1 MNNNMSMENVQPK
14 TERVKQMFDHIAP
27 TYDRLNHILS
37 LLIDKIWRRRVVR
50 IVSKLGAKQILDV
63 ATGTGDLAIA
73 MAGKIEGSTVCGVDL
88 SPEMLEVART
98 KVLKQGLS
106 ERITLMEGN
115 AEHLAL
121 DSESVDAVTIAFG
134 IRNFENKKACLA
146 ELKRLIRPGGHLV
159 ILEFSNPTNPLI
171 NCLYRF
177 YSHKILPWVGGL
189 ISKNRSAYEYLPAS
203 VDGFPNPN
211 SFAAIIEKAGFRDV
225 TRRSQ
230 SFGIAQI
237 YIAQKV

>member
-1 MNNNMSMENVQPK
+1 MTVQPK
-14 TERVKQMFDHIAP
+14 TERVKEMFDHIAP

-37 LLIDKIWRRRVVR
+37 LSIDKIWRRRVVR
-50 IVSKLGAKQILDV
+50 RVLKLGAKEILDV

-73 MAGKIEGSTVCGVDL
+73 MARKIEGSTICGVDL

-98 KVLKQGLS
+98 KVLKLGLS
-106 ERITLMEGN
+106 KRISLIEGN
-115 AEHLAL
+115 AEHLEL

-134 IRNFENKKACLA
+134 IRNFENKEACLS
-146 ELKRLIRPGGHLV
+146 ELNRIIRPGGHLV

-171 NCLYRF
+171 NLLYRF
-177 YSHKILPWVGGL
+177 YSHKVLPWVGGI

-203 VDGFPNPN
+203 VDGFPNPDN
-211 SFAAIIEKAGFRDV
+211 FAAIIEKAGYTNV

-237 YIAQKV
+237 YIAQKS

>member
-1 MNNNMSMENVQPK
+1 MNVQPK
-14 TERVKQMFDHIAP
+14 TERVKEMFDHIAP

-37 LLIDKIWRRRVVR
+37 LSIDKIWRRRVVR
-50 IVSKLGAKQILDV
+50 RVLKLDAKEILDV

-73 MAGKIEGSTVCGVDL
+73 MARKIEGSTICGVDL

-98 KVLKQGLS
+98 KVLKLGLS
-106 ERITLMEGN
+106 ERISLMEGN
-115 AEHLAL
+115 AEHLEL

-134 IRNFENKKACLA
+134 IRNFENKEACLA
-146 ELKRLIRPGGHLV
+146 ELNRIIRPGGHLV

-171 NCLYRF
+171 NLLYRF
-177 YSHKILPWVGGL
+177 YSHKVLPWVGGI

-203 VDGFPNPN
+203 VDGFPNPDN
-211 SFAAIIEKAGFRDV
+211 FAAIIEKAGYTNV
-225 TRRSQ
+225 KRRSQ

-237 YIAQKV
+237 YIAQKS